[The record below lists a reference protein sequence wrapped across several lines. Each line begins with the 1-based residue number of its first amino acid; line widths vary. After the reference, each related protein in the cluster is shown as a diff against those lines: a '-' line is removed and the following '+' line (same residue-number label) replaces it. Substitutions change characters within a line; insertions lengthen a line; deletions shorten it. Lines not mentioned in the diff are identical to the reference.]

1 MQTYLKTGME
11 YIVQLA
17 SNILIVLALLVG
29 SAHAANA
36 PNRPYKVC
44 PTPAEA
50 KDFPCVMS
58 KETMAI
64 TIRGIAPPPPP
75 SLMVVTKDKEKEDLK
90 QSLEMKESEIKAL
103 KEEIKLLEEMLK
115 GLMDKELEKGVNVTT
130 PSQNN

>member
-1 MQTYLKTGME
+1 MG

-44 PTPAEA
+44 PTPPEA
-50 KDFPCVMS
+50 KDYPCVVMGA
-58 KETMAI
+58 TA
-64 TIRGIAPPPPP
+64 TFAVRGAAPPPALIIIP
-75 SLMVVTKDKEKEDLK
+75 KDKEKEDLK